1 MAADSSDR
9 EPRKAAPGEPSE
21 NDARSLRVAFA
32 TAPDGDVAARIAR
45 ALVEERLVACANL
58 VANVRSIYRWQG
70 RVEDESEVMLI
81 LKTRADRV
89 GALAERL
96 RALHPYDLPE
106 LLVLPVEDGLAPY
119 VEWVRAETAP

>member
-1 MAADSSDR
+1 MAADASDVR
-9 EPRKAAPGEPSE
+9 IA
-21 NDARSLRVAFA
+21 LA
-32 TAPDGDVAARIAR
+32 TAPDAEVAARIAR

-58 VANVRSIYRWQG
+58 VGSVRSIYRWQG
-70 RVEDESEVMLI
+70 RVEDADEVMLV

-106 LLVLPVEDGLAPY
+106 LVVLPVEGGLAPY
-119 VEWVRAETAP
+119 LDWVRAESAP